1 VTQQQDSDESDP
13 EFLRLLREAQKAI
26 EEGRISE
33 HDEIFLDFMEAAERH
48 QRENPDPD
56 VQLTLEAD
64 RCESEADWDGALI
77 IYQRLLESAVESGRC
92 QYHPLSHLSHFHQLL
107 QDNDKALE
115 FARAATV
122 AARGVEVPLA
132 LARALEVQGACA
144 LLVNLVSEAREAA
157 DAALLLLDSRKMLD
171 LQRGRC
177 LVLRARCRM
186 AAGDRRAAENDLEA
200 AWPYLEPLSGSQF
213 AAGAHS
219 ALASWW
225 STKAKCQAAHGDS
238 IAVESWEKAIHHRR
252 HVATMPM
259 AIGVYAQNALAE
271 TLREYSQ
278 ALLAAG
284 RTSQADQVLA
294 ESETIREQIGLP
306 NRTRFTS

>member
-1 VTQQQDSDESDP
+1 
-13 EFLRLLREAQKAI
+13 
-26 EEGRISE
+26 
-33 HDEIFLDFMEAAERH
+33 
-48 QRENPDPD
+48 
-56 VQLTLEAD
+56 
-64 RCESEADWDGALI
+64 LI
-77 IYQRLLESAVESGRC
+77 IYQRLLESAVESGVPCR
-92 QYHPLSHLSHFHQLL
+92 QYRPLSVLSHFHQLL
-107 QDNDKALE
+107 QDDDKALE

-122 AARGVEVPLA
+122 AARSVEVPLA
-132 LARALEVQGACA
+132 LAMALEVQGACA
-144 LLVNLVSEAREAA
+144 LLVNLVSEAIEAA

-186 AAGDRRAAENDLEA
+186 AAGDRRAAVEDLEA
-200 AWPYLEPLSGSQF
+200 ARPYLEPLSGSQF

-238 IAVESWEKAIHHRR
+238 LAVESWEKAIHHRR
-252 HVATMPM
+252 LVATKPL
-259 AIGVYAQNALAE
+259 AIGVYAQNDLAE

-278 ALLAAG
+278 ALHAAG
-284 RTSQADQVLA
+284 RTSKADQVLA
-294 ESETIREQIGLP
+294 ESETIREEIGLP